1 MSFHYPDAPDGTQF
15 PDLFNDV
22 NFGID
27 MDSRI
32 CIVGP
37 NGAGKSTLLNLIMG
51 VLEPTGGVGSTA
63 VSVFTMHSPDRAIY
77 ELILC
82 AAACQSQSADA
93 HGTLFPALYGAS
105 TNVVQPRG
113 LPSQ

>member
-1 MSFHYPDAPDGTQF
+1 MCVCVCVCVCVKVEPLRPPVIEVSNMSFHYPDAEDGTKF

-37 NGAGKSTLLNLIMG
+37 NGAGKSTLLNIIMG
-51 VLEPTGGVGSTA
+51 LLEPTGGVRPPVQSRLFA
-63 VSVFTMHSPDRAIY
+63 RRKCLYFEVVFA
-77 ELILC
+77 
-82 AAACQSQSADA
+82 
-93 HGTLFPALYGAS
+93 TLLG
-105 TNVVQPRG
+105 
-113 LPSQ
+113 

>member
-1 MSFHYPDAPDGTQF
+1 MNVALLVWASLPLPRCRYLVRFNFQEVEDLRPPVIEVSNMSFHYPDAEDGTEF
-15 PDLFNDV
+15 PDLFNNV

-51 VLEPTGGVGSTA
+51 LLEPTGGV
-63 VSVFTMHSPDRAIY
+63 SP
-77 ELILC
+77 
-82 AAACQSQSADA
+82 AC
-93 HGTLFPALYGAS
+93 G
-105 TNVVQPRG
+105 RG
-113 LPSQ
+113 EGGGRS